1 MTYENI
7 SKDTHGFATNNDL
20 DTGNVIEQTDHKEP
34 DFPGENSGHFWRQN
48 TGFCHLPM
56 DVFSQIVGILS
67 QPPQGVRSFLGTPFS
82 WEKNHPVTRKHHKTT
97 QIIRPILYTQQERWL
112 FGYCIDPING
122 TNR

>member
-34 DFPGENSGHFWRQN
+34 DFPGENSGDFWRQN

-56 DVFSQIVGILS
+56 DVFPASTGSSQ
-67 QPPQGVRSFLGTPFS
+67 FS
-82 WEKNHPVTRKHHKTT
+82 WHTILMGKNHPVTRKHHKTT

>member
-34 DFPGENSGHFWRQN
+34 DFPGENSGDFWRQN

-56 DVFSQIVGILS
+56 DVFPRAAANVL
-67 QPPQGVRSFLGTPFS
+67 R
-82 WEKNHPVTRKHHKTT
+82 RKGSPTFFRMGF
-97 QIIRPILYTQQERWL
+97 IGWV
-112 FGYCIDPING
+112 
-122 TNR
+122 